1 MPERKLEYWRDNIA
15 SHSNTGETTLPATQ
29 ILARKRNYWGYNI
42 ANHSNSGEKML
53 VGNLIHQILL
63 PWVNKYGEKKVRQNL
78 FCQRENLIQFLTTW
92 NWKYNRTSKQAQC
105 NVSLS
110 ILDWDMKF
118 SLILNSNDIE
128 QTSEMNKTLVYV
140 MSLNQANVGQ
150 NSQIILKRVSRS
162 Q

>member
-1 MPERKLEYWRDNIA
+1 
-15 SHSNTGETTLPATQ
+15 
-29 ILARKRNYWGYNI
+29 
-42 ANHSNSGEKML
+42 ML

-78 FCQRENLIQFLTTW
+78 FSQRQPRSIPDNMELEIQQD
-92 NWKYNRTSKQAQC
+92 KQAAQC

-128 QTSEMNKTLVYV
+128 QTSEMNKTLV
-140 MSLNQANVGQ
+140 
-150 NSQIILKRVSRS
+150 
-162 Q
+162 